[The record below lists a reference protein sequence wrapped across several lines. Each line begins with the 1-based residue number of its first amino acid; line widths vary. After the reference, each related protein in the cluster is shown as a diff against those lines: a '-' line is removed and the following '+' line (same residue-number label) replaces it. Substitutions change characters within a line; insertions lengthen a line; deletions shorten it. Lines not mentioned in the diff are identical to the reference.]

1 MFTRAGPPMSLV
13 VGEGSERE
21 QCRFLSLQPVFS
33 HSLHYPQS
41 KWALL
46 VLIPG
51 WVGCVCSRPL
61 WVSPTNSP
69 VRLEVS
75 PTAATHTGFT
85 ARDFEALV
93 SHAGTL
99 GCEVYLAPQLS
110 LPVYPHTNVGLPG
123 PPAAALLQVL
133 STPTAHLCPSYQF
146 G

>member
-21 QCRFLSLQPVFS
+21 QCCFLSLQPVFS

-41 KWALL
+41 NWALL

-75 PTAATHTGFT
+75 PTAAPTPTGVFSQ
-85 ARDFEALV
+85 RFEALFPW
-93 SHAGTL
+93 AGL
-99 GCEVYLAPQLS
+99 CGCVVCLAPQLF
-110 LPVYPHTNVGLPG
+110 LLIYPYVDVGP
-123 PPAAALLQVL
+123 
-133 STPTAHLCPSYQF
+133 
-146 G
+146 